1 MKVPILNHWTAR
13 EFLKSCVLKIKKNV
27 LFPVLF
33 LVIREYTPSDLN
45 FFFWFSQFVFCF
57 KLKYSW
63 FARCVSFKCIAQRF
77 SYTHVYIFSSDSL
90 TLEVIT
96 KYWVQFPVLY
106 NRNRSLL
113 VIQFIYSSV
122 YILIPPSLAPE
133 APSCCTFFSP
143 PLRSS
148 SIYYICDVQVSGCGE
163 WSEFTQ
169 LFPGRAE

>member
-1 MKVPILNHWTAR
+1 MVFYNFFFFLPQCAACRILVPQPGIEPGLLVVRVHSLNHWTAR

-96 KYWVQFPVLY
+96 KYWV
-106 NRNRSLL
+106 
-113 VIQFIYSSV
+113 
-122 YILIPPSLAPE
+122 
-133 APSCCTFFSP
+133 
-143 PLRSS
+143 
-148 SIYYICDVQVSGCGE
+148 
-163 WSEFTQ
+163 
-169 LFPGRAE
+169 